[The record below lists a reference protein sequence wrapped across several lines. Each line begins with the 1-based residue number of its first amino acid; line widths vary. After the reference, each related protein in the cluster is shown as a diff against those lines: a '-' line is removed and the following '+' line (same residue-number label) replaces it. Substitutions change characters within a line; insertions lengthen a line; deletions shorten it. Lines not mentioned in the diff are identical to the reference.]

1 MRDRLM
7 ITLFFLIPSI
17 NNYPGGY
24 AVLKMNVEYGGT
36 GDA

>member
-24 AVLKMNVEYGGT
+24 AVLKMNVEYRGT